1 MAIGYLEAVGYLYGY
16 RNIHLRHIKE
26 MPGSHRAF
34 GRAREHL
41 PAPYQE
47 DAGAF
52 ARAYATLP
60 GHYPHHTKKMLEV
73 PYTQMLR
80 FFFASLHEQAA
91 RTSGGQA
98 KHARDALSAW

>member
-1 MAIGYLEAVGYLYGY
+1 MGERESVDPHHTKKMLES
-16 RNIHLRHIKE
+16 R
-26 MPGSHRAF
+26 PGA
-34 GRAREHL
+34 GRST
-41 PAPYQE
+41 
-47 DAGAF
+47 G
-52 ARAYATLP
+52 
-60 GHYPHHTKKMLEV
+60 GIYPNHTKKMLEV

>member
-1 MAIGYLEAVGYLYGY
+1 MNTGISTRSISRKCRGAIG
-16 RNIHLRHIKE
+16 HLGE
-26 MPGSHRAF
+26 
-34 GRAREHL
+34 RESV
-41 PAPYQE
+41 
-47 DAGAF
+47 D
-52 ARAYATLP
+52 
-60 GHYPHHTKKMLEV
+60 PHHTKKMLEV

>member
-1 MAIGYLEAVGYLYGY
+1 MALAHTMPKKPEMAIGYLEAVGYLYGY

-60 GHYPHHTKKMLEV
+60 GHLPA
-73 PYTQMLR
+73 PYQEDTGG
-80 FFFASLHEQAA
+80 SLHA
-91 RTSGGQA
+91 
-98 KHARDALSAW
+98 DAEVLLRLAP

>member
-1 MAIGYLEAVGYLYGY
+1 MSTCAISRKRQEAIG
-16 RNIHLRHIKE
+16 HLGEHESIYPHHTKKTLGRSR
-26 MPGSHRAF
+26 MRMRRSPGI
-34 GRAREHL
+34 
-41 PAPYQE
+41 
-47 DAGAF
+47 
-52 ARAYATLP
+52 
-60 GHYPHHTKKMLEV
+60 YPHHTKKMLEV

>member
-1 MAIGYLEAVGYLYGY
+1 MG
-16 RNIHLRHIKE
+16 
-26 MPGSHRAF
+26 
-34 GRAREHL
+34 EH
-41 PAPYQE
+41 E
-47 DAGAF
+47 GI
-52 ARAYATLP
+52 
-60 GHYPHHTKKMLEV
+60 YPNHTKKMMEV